1 MAARRTSGSRGQGA
15 VRCFI
20 STALLVSCITPALQ
34 AQASGRWA
42 MLLSGGA
49 RGMSRAELRLKS
61 PASTLWLE
69 TDTAPAP
76 LRDVKLEQGTVQFTL
91 PGSTP
96 MVFTGLV
103 QGNVLRGTARADT
116 GAPRVWTATRLQD
129 ITEYYPT
136 LPRFTLRQIISGRR
150 DTLSRIPGMWLAAA
164 RQDNLDFRARYETL
178 ARGAG
183 IRALRGDDLEHTGP
197 QRALGL
203 ADREEMVNA
212 SRATL
217 EKIRAQIPSGTTR
230 TAFDRIFRPRG
241 TWLVDVHDAAL
252 AFAQAASPHTTF
264 ADARI
269 ALTAVGWLSPDS
281 GATDAQV
288 MAALYRLHGL
298 MDTDS
303 ALVNSLLDGM
313 QRADPL
319 HASPAIFL
327 FRAYDAADQWHS
339 VALRFLLAARWI
351 RSDDGATSIADM
363 MRASWGDSLPMPVI
377 QSRYFGSP
385 QAVPRYGV
393 PAPLFGRLVHA
404 DNWSAARWLERHHE
418 AGLLDALRLLP
429 AGIARDAELESPAE
443 TFRLTTVRR
452 EAESRDNGFLEP
464 HDAIAVDAG
473 YMPLLALAAA
483 LHEWE
488 HLAFEYH
495 RRLRDARDTSV
506 VVTLR
511 GADPY
516 VAEGVAEWRT
526 DQLLSPLAGRFPL
539 LLAGEAEK
547 RTRLAAD
554 ATEPHALGYL
564 LVRALAAVVPD
575 PAARLQLLLAAADE
589 PAGVTSRQ
597 AVAAAWSRYRSSA
610 DLIYGGAGRRAL
622 IPETTFTIE
631 DGFPDPVA
639 VRVMTGGQTDRRTVT
654 ELARR
659 SFQAPV
665 RAACGRPI
673 ATRSRPQIAAA
684 CGRPIATRSSTLN
697 S

>member
-1 MAARRTSGSRGQGA
+1 MRPFTILCFFAAS
-15 VRCFI
+15 
-20 STALLVSCITPALQ
+20 LVASPLA
-34 AQASGRWA
+34 AQATGRWA

-91 PGSTP
+91 PGSSP

-116 GAPRVWTATRLQD
+116 GAPRVWTATRLQE

-150 DTLSRIPGMWLAAA
+150 DTLSQLPGMWLAAA
-164 RQDNLDFRARYETL
+164 RQDDLDFRARYETL

-183 IRALRGDDLEHTGP
+183 FRALSGDALVHTGP

-203 ADREEMVNA
+203 VDRDEMVAA

-217 EKIRAQIPSGTTR
+217 EKIRAQIPSAATR
-230 TAFDRIFRPRG
+230 AAFDRIFRPRG

-252 AFAQAASPHTTF
+252 AFAQAASPRTTF

-269 ALTAVGWLSPDS
+269 ALTAVGWLSRDS
-281 GATDAQV
+281 AGTDAQV

-298 MDTDS
+298 MNTDS

-313 QRADPL
+313 NRADPL

-351 RSDDGATSIADM
+351 HSDHGATSIADM
-363 MRASWGDSLPMPVI
+363 MRASWGDSLPMPIVE
-377 QSRYFGSP
+377 SHYFGSP

-393 PAPLFGRLVHA
+393 PAPLFSRLVHA

-429 AGIARDAELESPAE
+429 AGSASDAELATPDEV
-443 TFRLTTVRR
+443 FRLTTVRR

-488 HLAFEYH
+488 HLAFEYR
-495 RRLRDARDTSV
+495 RRLRDARDTSA

-526 DQLLSPLAGRFPL
+526 DQLLGPLAERFPL

-554 ATEPHALGYL
+554 SAEPHALGYL

-575 PAARLQLLLAAADE
+575 AELRVRLLLDAADD
-589 PAGVTSRQ
+589 PASVTSSPV
-597 AVAAAWSRYRSSA
+597 VAAAWSRYASSS
-610 DLIYGGAGRRAL
+610 DLTYGGSGRRAL
-622 IPETTFTIE
+622 IPETTFTVE
-631 DGFPDPVA
+631 DGFPDLVA
-639 VRVMTGGQTDRRTVT
+639 VKVMTGGK
-654 ELARR
+654 
-659 SFQAPV
+659 PG
-665 RAACGRPI
+665 GREG
-673 ATRSRPQIAAA
+673 
-684 CGRPIATRSSTLN
+684 GR
-697 S
+697 

>member
-1 MAARRTSGSRGQGA
+1 MRPSISLCLIAAS
-15 VRCFI
+15 
-20 STALLVSCITPALQ
+20 LVSAPLQ
-34 AQASGRWA
+34 AQAAGRWA

-76 LRDVKLEQGTVQFTL
+76 LRDVKLEQGSVQFTL
-91 PGSTP
+91 PGNTP
-96 MVFTGLV
+96 VVFTGLL

-116 GAPRVWTATRLQD
+116 GAPRLWTATRLQD

-136 LPRFTLRQIISGRR
+136 LPRFTLRQVISGRR
-150 DTLSRIPGMWLAAA
+150 DTLSHIPGMWLAAA
-164 RQDNLDFRARYETL
+164 RQGDLDFRGRYEAL

-183 IRALRGDDLEHTGP
+183 IRPLSGDDLEHVGP

-203 ADREEMVNA
+203 ADRDEIVKA

-217 EKIRAQIPSGTTR
+217 ERIREQIPSAETR
-230 TAFDRIFRPRG
+230 AAFDRIFRPRG
-241 TWLVDVHDAAL
+241 RWLVDVHDAAL
-252 AFAQAASPHTTF
+252 AFAQAASPRTTF
-264 ADARI
+264 ADARV

-281 GATDAQV
+281 AGTDAQV

-303 ALVNSLLDGM
+303 ALVNSLLEGM

-351 RSDDGATSIADM
+351 RGDSGATSIADL
-363 MRASWGDSLPMPVI
+363 MRASWADSLPMPVI

-393 PAPLFGRLVHA
+393 PASLFSRLVHA

-418 AGLLDALRLLP
+418 AGLLEALRLLP
-429 AGIARDAELESPAE
+429 AGSARDAELETPGE
-443 TFRLTTVRR
+443 TFRLTSVRR

-464 HDAIAVDAG
+464 HDAIVVDAG

-495 RRLRDARDTSV
+495 RRLRDARDTSA

-526 DQLLSPLAGRFPL
+526 DQLLRPLAERFPL

-564 LVRALAAVVPD
+564 MVRALAAVVPD
-575 PAARLQLLLAAADE
+575 PAARVQRLLTAADD
-589 PAGVTSRQ
+589 PASVTSGQ
-597 AVAAAWSRYRSSA
+597 PVPAAWSRYASSP
-610 DLIYGGAGRRAL
+610 DLAYGGSGRRAL
-622 IPETTFTIE
+622 IPQTTFTVE

-639 VRVMTGGQTDRRTVT
+639 VKVTVGGGK
-654 ELARR
+654 
-659 SFQAPV
+659 PG
-665 RAACGRPI
+665 GRE
-673 ATRSRPQIAAA
+673 
-684 CGRPIATRSSTLN
+684 GGK
-697 S
+697 

>member
-1 MAARRTSGSRGQGA
+1 
-15 VRCFI
+15 
-20 STALLVSCITPALQ
+20 
-34 AQASGRWA
+34 

-49 RGMSRAELRLKS
+49 RGMSRAELRIMS

-76 LRDVKLEQGTVQFTL
+76 LRDVKVEHGTVQFTL
-91 PGSTP
+91 GGREP
-96 MVFTGLV
+96 VIFTGLLE
-103 QGNVLRGTARADT
+103 GNVLRGTARADT

-150 DTLSRIPGMWLAAA
+150 DTVSHLPGMWLGAA
-164 RQDNLDFRARYETL
+164 RHDAPDFRERYEGL
-178 ARGAG
+178 ARSAG
-183 IRALRGDDLEHTGP
+183 LRPLGETELPHAGP

-203 ADREEMVNA
+203 ADRDEMVAA

-217 EKIRAQIPSGTTR
+217 EKIRAQIPSPATR
-230 TAFDRIFRPRG
+230 AAFDRIFRPRG

-252 AFAQAASPHTTF
+252 AFAQAASPRTSF
-264 ADARI
+264 ADARA
-269 ALTAVGWLSPDS
+269 ALTAVGWLPPDS
-281 GATDAQV
+281 AGTDAQV

-327 FRAYDAADQWHS
+327 FRAYDAADQWHTT
-339 VALRFLLAARWI
+339 ALRFLLAAPWI
-351 RSDDGATSIADM
+351 GAGDDGAPSLAGR
-363 MRASWGDSLPMPVI
+363 MRASWADSVPMPVI
-377 QSRYFGSP
+377 ESRYFGSP

-404 DNWSAARWLERHHE
+404 ENWSAARWLERHHE

-429 AGIARDAELESPAE
+429 AGFARDAELATPDEV
-443 TFRLTTVRR
+443 FRLTTVRR
-452 EAESRDNGFLEP
+452 EADSRDNGFLEP
-464 HDAIAVDAG
+464 HDAIVVDAG

-483 LHEWE
+483 VHEWE

-495 RRLRDARDTSV
+495 RRLRDAHDTSAT
-506 VVTLR
+506 VTLR
-511 GADPY
+511 GSDPY

-526 DQLLSPLAGRFPL
+526 DQLLAPLAARFPL

-547 RTRLAAD
+547 RTRLSAD
-554 ATEPHALGYL
+554 GTEPHALGYL
-564 LVRALAAVVPD
+564 LVRALAAVMPD
-575 PAARLQLLLAAADE
+575 AADRVQLLLAAADD
-589 PAGVTSRQ
+589 PAVVTSEPV
-597 AVAAAWSRYRSSA
+597 VASAWAAFRSSA
-610 DLIYGGAGRRAL
+610 GLSYGGTGRRAL
-622 IPETTFTIE
+622 IPESTFTIE

-639 VRVMTGGQTDRRTVT
+639 VRVTVGDGKAGGRD
-654 ELARR
+654 
-659 SFQAPV
+659 
-665 RAACGRPI
+665 G
-673 ATRSRPQIAAA
+673 
-684 CGRPIATRSSTLN
+684 GN
-697 S
+697 

>member
-1 MAARRTSGSRGQGA
+1 MA
-15 VRCFI
+15 
-20 STALLVSCITPALQ
+20 PALV

-49 RGMSRAELRLKS
+49 RGMSRAELRLQS

-91 PGSTP
+91 PGDTP
-96 MVFTGLV
+96 IVFIGLV
-103 QGNVLRGTARADT
+103 QGNILRGTARADT
-116 GAPRVWTATRLQD
+116 GAPRLWTATRLQE

-164 RQDNLDFRARYETL
+164 RHDDPDFRDRYETL

-183 IRALRGDDLEHTGP
+183 LRTLSGAALVHTGP

-203 ADREEMVNA
+203 ADRDEMVAA

-217 EKIRAQIPSGTTR
+217 EKIRAQIPSVATR
-230 TAFDRIFRPRG
+230 AAFDRIFRPRG
-241 TWLVDVHDAAL
+241 KWLVDVHDAAL
-252 AFAQAASPHTTF
+252 AFAQAASPRTTF

-281 GATDAQV
+281 AGTDAQV

-303 ALVNSLLDGM
+303 ALVNALLDGM
-313 QRADPL
+313 HRADPL
-319 HASPAIFL
+319 HASPALFL
-327 FRAYDAADQWHS
+327 YRAYDAADQWHS
-339 VALRFLLAARWI
+339 TALRFLLAARWI
-351 RSDDGATSIADM
+351 RGDHGAMSIADM
-363 MRASWGDSLPMPVI
+363 MRASWGDSLPMPVVE
-377 QSRYFGSP
+377 SRYFGSP

-393 PAPLFGRLVHA
+393 PAALFSRLVRA

-429 AGIARDAELESPAE
+429 AGFARDAELATPDE

-452 EAESRDNGFLEP
+452 EAETRDNGFLEP

-483 LHEWE
+483 VHEWE

-495 RRLRDARDTSV
+495 RRLRDARDTGA

-526 DQLLSPLAGRFPL
+526 DQLLRPLAERFPL

-575 PAARLQLLLAAADE
+575 PAARVQLLLAAADD
-589 PAGVTSRQ
+589 PASVTSEQ
-597 AVAAAWSRYRSSA
+597 AVAAAWSRYASSP
-610 DLIYGGAGRRAL
+610 DLTYGGTGRRAL

-639 VRVMTGGQTDRRTVT
+639 VKVMTGGKAGRR
-654 ELARR
+654 E
-659 SFQAPV
+659 
-665 RAACGRPI
+665 G
-673 ATRSRPQIAAA
+673 
-684 CGRPIATRSSTLN
+684 GK
-697 S
+697 

>member
-1 MAARRTSGSRGQGA
+1 MRPSISLCLIAAS
-15 VRCFI
+15 
-20 STALLVSCITPALQ
+20 LLSAPLQ
-34 AQASGRWA
+34 AQAAGRWA

-49 RGMSRAELRLKS
+49 RGMSRAELRLRS

-76 LRDVKLEQGTVQFTL
+76 LRDVKLEPGKVQFTL
-91 PGSTP
+91 PGDTP
-96 MVFTGLV
+96 MVFTGLM
-103 QGNVLRGTARADT
+103 QGDVLRGTARADT

-136 LPRFTLRQIISGRR
+136 LPRFTLHQIISGRR
-150 DTLSRIPGMWLAAA
+150 DTLSHLPGMWLAAA
-164 RQDNLDFRARYETL
+164 RQHTFDFRERYETL

-183 IRALRGDDLEHTGP
+183 IRTLGEDALARTGP
-197 QRALGL
+197 QRALGI
-203 ADREEMVNA
+203 ADRDEMVAA
-212 SRATL
+212 SQATL
-217 EKIRAQIPSGTTR
+217 EKIREQIPSPAIR
-230 TAFDRIFRPRG
+230 AAFDRIFRPRG
-241 TWLVDVHDAAL
+241 QWLVDVHDAAL
-252 AFAQAASPHTTF
+252 AFAQTTSPRTTF

-281 GATDAQV
+281 AGTDAQV

-298 MDTDS
+298 MKTDS

-313 QRADPL
+313 NRADPL

-327 FRAYDAADQWHS
+327 FRAYDAADEWHS

-351 RSDDGATSIADM
+351 HGDRGPTSIADM
-363 MRASWGDSLPMPVI
+363 MRASWGDSLPIPVVE
-377 QSRYFGSP
+377 SHYFGSP

-393 PAPLFGRLVHA
+393 PAPLFSRLVHA
-404 DNWSAARWLERHHE
+404 DNLSAARWLERHHE

-429 AGIARDAELESPAE
+429 AGFARDAELATPGE

-495 RRLRDARDTSV
+495 RRLRDARDSSAV
-506 VVTLR
+506 ITLR

-526 DQLLSPLAGRFPL
+526 DQLLRPLADRFPL
-539 LLAGEAEK
+539 LLVGEAEK

-554 ATEPHALGYL
+554 GTEPHALGYL
-564 LVRALAAVVPD
+564 LVRALATVVPD
-575 PAARLQLLLAAADE
+575 PAARMQLLLAAADD
-589 PAGVTSRQ
+589 PASVTSGST
-597 AVAAAWSRYRSSA
+597 VAAAWSRYASA
-610 DLIYGGAGRRAL
+610 PDLTYGGTGHRAL

-639 VRVMTGGQTDRRTVT
+639 VKVTTDGQADRRTD
-654 ELARR
+654 
-659 SFQAPV
+659 
-665 RAACGRPI
+665 GK
-673 ATRSRPQIAAA
+673 
-684 CGRPIATRSSTLN
+684 
-697 S
+697 

>member
-1 MAARRTSGSRGQGA
+1 M
-15 VRCFI
+15 
-20 STALLVSCITPALQ
+20 ALLVSCLASALR

-49 RGMSRAELRLKS
+49 RGMSRAELRLAI
-61 PASTLWLE
+61 PTSTLWLE
-69 TDTAPAP
+69 TDTAPAA
-76 LRDVKLEQGTVQFTL
+76 LRDVKLDRGTVQFTL
-91 PGSTP
+91 PGRQP

-103 QGNVLRGTARADT
+103 EGNVLRGTARADT
-116 GAPRVWTATRLQD
+116 GAPRVWTATRLQE

-136 LPRFTLRQIISGRR
+136 LPRFTLRQIVSGRR
-150 DTLSRIPGMWLAAA
+150 DTISHLPGMWLAAA
-164 RQDNLDFRARYETL
+164 RHDDLDFRDRYEAL

-183 IRALRGDDLEHTGP
+183 LRALSEDALVHAGP

-203 ADREEMVNA
+203 TDRDEMVAA

-217 EKIRAQIPSGTTR
+217 EKIRAQIPSAATR
-230 TAFDRIFRPRG
+230 AAFDRIFRPRG
-241 TWLVDVHDAAL
+241 SWLVDVHDAAL
-252 AFAQAASPHTTF
+252 AFAQAASPRTSF
-264 ADARI
+264 ADART
-269 ALTAVGWLSPDS
+269 ALTTVGWLSPDS
-281 GATDAQV
+281 AGTDAQV

-298 MDTDS
+298 MNTDS

-339 VALRFLLAARWI
+339 AALRFLLAAPWI
-351 RSDDGATSIADM
+351 GGEGATSIAEM

-377 QSRYFGSP
+377 ESRYFGSP

-393 PAPLFGRLVHA
+393 PVPLFSRLVHA

-429 AGIARDAELESPAE
+429 DGSARDVELATPDEV
-443 TFRLTTVRR
+443 FRLTTVRR

-483 LHEWE
+483 VHEWE

-495 RRLRDARDTSV
+495 RRLRDTRDTSA

-516 VAEGVAEWRT
+516 VAEGMAEWRT
-526 DQLLSPLAGRFPL
+526 DQLLSPLAERFPL

-547 RTRLAAD
+547 RTRLSAD
-554 ATEPHALGYL
+554 TTEAHALGYL
-564 LVRALAAVVPD
+564 LVRALAAIVPD
-575 PAARLQLLLAAADE
+575 PVARVQLLLAAADD
-589 PAGVTSRQ
+589 PASVTSDHV
-597 AVAAAWSRYRSSA
+597 VASAWAAYHSSP
-610 DLIYGGAGRRAL
+610 DLSYGGTGRRAL
-622 IPETTFTIE
+622 IPETTFTVE

-639 VRVMTGGQTDRRTVT
+639 MKVMTGGR
-654 ELARR
+654 
-659 SFQAPV
+659 
-665 RAACGRPI
+665 
-673 ATRSRPQIAAA
+673 
-684 CGRPIATRSSTLN
+684 
-697 S
+697 